1 MSYEPILE
9 VTRGSVVES
18 VHYGAYAIADSTGN
32 KFNSWGDINAVTYL
46 RSSAKPFQAIAL
58 IEAGGVEHFGFKD
71 KQIALMCASH
81 SGSDAHVEVVQS
93 IQDLIAVTEDNL
105 VCGTHPPLD
114 KAAAR
119 RLIREEQEP
128 TPNRHNC
135 SGKHSGML
143 ALSVLMGEAVEGYS
157 EPDHPIQKL
166 IKDTISEMF
175 GLKPTDVHMGIDG
188 CSVPT
193 FAVPIHSAATA
204 FARLADP
211 SEFSEKRQQ
220 ACERIWRAMTSYPEM
235 IAGEGRLDTELMRAF
250 NGSVLSKGGAEGY
263 QGIAIAPGA
272 IGPNSPALGIALK
285 ISDGDPSSRARGY
298 LALSILRDVGLIGG
312 EMPTPLVNFGSDL
325 IKNWRGLVVGEMR
338 SIYQWKEFE

>member
-18 VHYGAYAIADSTGN
+18 VHYGAYAIADRAGN
-32 KFNSWGDINAVTYL
+32 KFQAWGDINAVTYL

-81 SGSDAHVEVVQS
+81 SGSDAHVEVALS
-93 IQDLIAVTEDNL
+93 IQDLIAVTEDKL
-105 VCGTHPPLD
+105 VCGIHPPLD
-114 KAAAR
+114 KSAVR
-119 RLIREEQEP
+119 RLIRDGREP
-128 TPNRHNC
+128 TPNHHNC

-157 EPDHPIQKL
+157 EPDHPVQKL
-166 IKDTISEMF
+166 INDTISEMF
-175 GLKPTDVHMGIDG
+175 GLKPGVVHIGIDG

-211 SEFSEKRQQ
+211 SEFSKKRQQ
-220 ACERIWRAMTSYPEM
+220 ACERIWRAMTKYPEM
-235 IAGEGRLDTELMRAF
+235 VAGEGRLDTELMRAF

-263 QGIAIAPGA
+263 QGIALAPGA

-285 ISDGDPSSRARGY
+285 ISDGDCSSRARGY
-298 LALSILRDVGLIGG
+298 LTLSILRDLGLLGG

>member
-18 VHYGAYAIADSTGN
+18 VHYGAYAIADCTGN
-32 KFNSWGDINAVTYL
+32 IFHAWGDINAVTYL
-46 RSSAKPFQAIAL
+46 RSSAKPFQAIVL
-58 IEAGGVEHFGFKD
+58 IEVGGVEHFGFKD

-81 SGSDAHVEVVQS
+81 SGSDAHVEVAQS
-93 IQDLIAVTEDNL
+93 IQDLIAVSEDRL

-114 KAAAR
+114 KDAVR
-119 RLIREEQEP
+119 RLIREGREP

-135 SGKHSGML
+135 SGKHLGML

-166 IKDTISEMF
+166 IIGTIYEMF
-175 GLKPTDVHMGIDG
+175 GLKPGNVHIGIDG

-211 SEFSEKRQQ
+211 SEFSEKRVQ

-250 NGSVLSKGGAEGY
+250 NGSVLSKGGAEGV

-272 IGPNSPALGIALK
+272 IAPNSPALGIALK
-285 ISDGDPSSRARGY
+285 VSDGDHSSRARGY
-298 LALSILRDVGLIGG
+298 LALSILRDLGLFGDEI
-312 EMPTPLVNFGSDL
+312 PTPLVNFGSDI

-338 SIYQWKEFE
+338 SIYQWKGFA